1 MKKFIEKNFLIIVL
15 IISVLTFFKGCS
27 DSRKITDLKSEVITL
42 KNFINDSTYNKEH
55 FNLVI
60 KIEGLKAEKR
70 MIQATDRKILDVQR
84 QNEIDNEIKIL
95 EEKVEK

>member
-42 KNFINDSTYNKEH
+42 KQEQVKENYIQLIH
-55 FNLVI
+55 TKSGKPRKVYLTKEAQEFLTT
-60 KIEGLKAEKR
+60 LKP
-70 MIQATDRKILDVQR
+70 
-84 QNEIDNEIKIL
+84 
-95 EEKVEK
+95 